1 MLRAHRLLAVFAA
14 ALALLTLPLTASARS
29 QSAQGNAA
37 TTVATELAKAGAK
50 AAIAQYAPELNK
62 YVDPTGTALA
72 EIQSQL
78 AALDAKLTE
87 LKDYQQRVEEHL
99 NCVVQRTQLNT
110 ILASADTHLR
120 ALADIGRL
128 SDQSARH
135 DQLEALAGT
144 YLTLTTQQSELHIAV
159 AGPDGALRACARHI
173 EMSQRPFLTSQ
184 LAPAVRDFYA
194 AYHAAAVALLA
205 VRVNIVSYK
214 PTHYPAGKADEII
227 RQVNGWLADEEALIK
242 PAMPYTDSYFVPEDL
257 LMKTRVG
264 PDGLQDAQAYAL
276 FKAGWWATIRGTPGC
291 SQLIRIAD
299 ATGVPRSQARAAL
312 RSRGVLDMPRYVY
325 CYDDHDTLY
334 AFDFDL
340 FRYED
345 AAYTHVYVTRQIG
358 TVMAHQGTGFFD
370 FSKYSYT
377 LR

>member
-1 MLRAHRLLAVFAA
+1 MLRADRLLAVLVS
-14 ALALLTLPLTASARS
+14 ALVMLVLPLGASARTQAS
-29 QSAQGNAA
+29 QGGAASA
-37 TTVATELAKAGAK
+37 VATELAKAGGK
-50 AAIAQYAPELNK
+50 AAIAHFAPELNK
-62 YVDPTGTALA
+62 YVDPTRTALA

-128 SDQSARH
+128 ADQSARH
-135 DQLEALAGT
+135 DQLETLAGT

-173 EMSQRPFLTSQ
+173 EMSQRPFLTDR

-205 VRVNIVSYK
+205 VRVNIVNYK

-227 RQVNGWLADEEALIK
+227 RQVNGWIADEEALIK
-242 PAMPYTDSYFVPEDL
+242 PAMPYTESYFVPEDL
-257 LMKTRVG
+257 LMKTRVASG
-264 PDGLQDAQAYAL
+264 GLQDYQANDL

-312 RSRGVLDMPRYVY
+312 RSLDVLNMPRYVY

-340 FRYED
+340 FRYESSSH
-345 AAYTHVYVTRQIG
+345 THVYVTRDIG
-358 TVMAHQGTGFFD
+358 TVMAHRGTGFFD